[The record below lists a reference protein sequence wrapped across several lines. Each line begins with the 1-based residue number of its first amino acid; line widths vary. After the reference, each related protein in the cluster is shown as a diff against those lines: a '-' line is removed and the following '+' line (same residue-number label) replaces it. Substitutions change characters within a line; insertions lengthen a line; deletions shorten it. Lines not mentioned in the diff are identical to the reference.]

1 MTDKVM
7 GKNGSAEA
15 KEGGLPNWFLIGILA
30 IVVVAIVI
38 SIVIGQKEKY
48 SPIVPGSRAPDFTLP
63 DLKGRMVSLS
73 DHRGKVVFV
82 NFWATWCKP
91 CREEM
96 PSMERLYRFL
106 KSKDVPFEILAVSID
121 SEGPEVV
128 ENFRKEFNLT
138 FPILHDR
145 KGKIKEIYKTT
156 GVPESFIVDQ
166 KGVVAQKVIG
176 GQDWTKPEA
185 MGVIE
190 ALLKDGPR
198 SPEAYR
204 NRDLLKSDSRVA
216 F

>member
-1 MTDKVM
+1 MDDVVKRGESV
-7 GKNGSAEA
+7 KD

-48 SPIVPGSRAPDFTLP
+48 SPIVPGSTAPDFTLP
-63 DLKGRMVSLS
+63 DLKGKMVSLS
-73 DHRGKVVFV
+73 DYRDKVVFI

-106 KSKDVPFEILAVSID
+106 KSKGAPFEILAVSID
-121 SEGPEVV
+121 SEGPDVV
-128 ENFRKEFNLT
+128 DNFRKEFNLT
-138 FPILHDR
+138 FPILHDM
-145 KGKIKEIYKTT
+145 KGRIKEVYKTT

-166 KGVVAQKVIG
+166 NGVVAQKVIG
-176 GQDWTKPEA
+176 GQDWTTPEA
-185 MGVIE
+185 MGIIE
-190 ALLKDGPR
+190 ALLKDGPK
-198 SPEAYR
+198 SPEVYR
-204 NRDLLKSDSRVA
+204 KRELLKSDSRVA